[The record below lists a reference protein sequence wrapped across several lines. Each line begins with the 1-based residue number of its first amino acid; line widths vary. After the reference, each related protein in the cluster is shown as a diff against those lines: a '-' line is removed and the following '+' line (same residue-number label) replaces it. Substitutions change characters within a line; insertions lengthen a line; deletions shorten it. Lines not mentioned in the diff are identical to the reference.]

1 MPVKVL
7 FIADIIGKQL
17 VLLNI
22 MLCDG
27 NSVYTICHA
36 INGLCPTLYCRKN
49 ITGFPETGQPLASAA
64 LNNDTNRQAFED
76 HQLIILQP
84 DNEITLQAL

>member
-1 MPVKVL
+1 MTTLPQ
-7 FIADIIGKQL
+7 FINFEYRSKEE
-17 VLLNI
+17 
-22 MLCDG
+22 
-27 NSVYTICHA
+27 
-36 INGLCPTLYCRKN
+36 INGWPLIHINMGTN
-49 ITGFPETGQPLASAA
+49 PETGQPLASAA